1 MFDGLF
7 SLLKNVF
14 VFAIIIIAI
23 AFVLFVVWLVYDSK
37 KTAEHNRKVAEK
49 KRKDED
55 FLQDARNTIWRACLR
70 FMPTAL
76 QMI

>member
-7 SLLKNVF
+7 SFLKNVF

-37 KTAEHNRKVAEK
+37 K
-49 KRKDED
+49 
-55 FLQDARNTIWRACLR
+55 QRNI
-70 FMPTAL
+70 
-76 QMI
+76 IGK